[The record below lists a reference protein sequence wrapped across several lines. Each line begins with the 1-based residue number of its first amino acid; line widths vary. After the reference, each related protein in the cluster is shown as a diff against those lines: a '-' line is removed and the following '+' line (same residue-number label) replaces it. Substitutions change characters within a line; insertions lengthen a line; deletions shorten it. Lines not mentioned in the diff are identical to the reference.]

1 MMSEALGLIE
11 VIGYTPAVV
20 AADAALKAANVRLA
34 GITKVDGGIM
44 TVQIFGDVGAIISAV
59 EAGGMAASK
68 VGTLRAT
75 HVIPSVDPALFGTVI
90 KGKTITKIL
99 ESESKSAKVTNTE
112 EASKANK
119 ISKEEN
125 TIVNEISKAEENT
138 IVNEISKKQDD
149 PIVNETTTPEGAEG
163 INDVEAT
170 ISKPAKEAQQ
180 GQGEAPITIEELQ
193 KKSNMQLKMLIAS
206 LGIKVAAQKLK
217 SAKKQDLI
225 RIITD
230 FYKE

>member
-1 MMSEALGLIE
+1 MHEALGLIE
-11 VIGYTPAVV
+11 VIGYPPAVV
-20 AADAALKAANVRLA
+20 AADEALKAANVSLA

-44 TVQIFGDVGAIISAV
+44 TVQIFGDVGAVTSAV

-75 HVIPSVDPALFGTVI
+75 HVIPRVDKALFGTVI
-90 KGKTITKIL
+90 KSGQI
-99 ESESKSAKVTNTE
+99 AKAWE
-112 EASKANK
+112 REAIEKVEVANK
-119 ISKEEN
+119 ITKVSSKEDNNKAE
-125 TIVNEISKAEENT
+125 VISKENNSKATVVEE
-138 IVNEISKKQDD
+138 V
-149 PIVNETTTPEGAEG
+149 
-163 INDVEAT
+163 
-170 ISKPAKEAQQ
+170 KEL
-180 GQGEAPITIEELQ
+180 EKDMEPITIEELQ

-206 LGIKVAAQKLK
+206 LGIKVSAEKLK